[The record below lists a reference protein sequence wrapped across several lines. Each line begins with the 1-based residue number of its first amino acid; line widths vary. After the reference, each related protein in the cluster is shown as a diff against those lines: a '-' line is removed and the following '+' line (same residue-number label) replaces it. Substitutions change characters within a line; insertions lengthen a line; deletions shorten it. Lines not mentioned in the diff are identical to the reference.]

1 MTWEAR
7 IYHGLRPDDRAAL
20 FFKLHHA
27 VADGVGVNA
36 IFAAMTDAARAA
48 ADAPPAAA

>member
-27 VADGVGVNA
+27 KA

-48 ADAPPAAA
+48 DDAPPAAA